1 MQKKISAC
9 GNDCAACPRYIAT
22 QSGDPGELE
31 MVAELWY
38 RCGWRDKVVG
48 IKDIMCKGCTTSSV
62 CKYGIIEC
70 VAERNLSNCGLCTEY
85 PCTKINEAF
94 KKSSEYYEIVQ
105 ENCSNSEVIVL
116 QNVFFNK
123 KQRLEA
129 FKNGCLKR

>member
-48 IKDIMCKGCTTSSV
+48 IKDIMCKGCNTSSV
-62 CKYGIIEC
+62 CKHGIIDCIVEK
-70 VAERNLSNCGLCTEY
+70 NISNCGLCSEY
-85 PCTKINEAF
+85 PCAKTDEAIE
-94 KKSSEYYEIVQ
+94 KSLKYYEVVK
-105 ENCSNSEVIVL
+105 ENCSNSEVTVL
-116 QNVFFNK
+116 QKAFFNK
-123 KQRLEA
+123 QQRLEEV
-129 FKNGCLKR
+129 KNGRSKS